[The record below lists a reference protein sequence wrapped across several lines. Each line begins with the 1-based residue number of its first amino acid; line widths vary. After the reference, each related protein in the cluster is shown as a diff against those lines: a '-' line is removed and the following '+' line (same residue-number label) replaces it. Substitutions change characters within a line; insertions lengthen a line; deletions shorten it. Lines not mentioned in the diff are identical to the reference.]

1 MVFSQ
6 ARSLGG
12 AIVALMTFSLFV
24 QGAEGSTFGIVPY
37 LNPSVT
43 GTVAGLVGAGGNAGA
58 IVFSIM
64 FRQMEY
70 RNAFFYMGASTAV
83 VSLLSNFVWIK
94 GYEGLFFKRRVIP
107 GRLPKAKT
115 GSANDKP
122 PITSDQ
128 AANEE
133 GTQNHS
139 RSYIES
145 DPHSIISGPR
155 SKEESPEDV
164 VRRCSDE

>member
-70 RNAFFYMGASTAV
+70 RNAFFYMGAA
-83 VSLLSNFVWIK
+83 LSKIGEYNMAI
-94 GYEGLFFKRRVIP
+94 
-107 GRLPKAKT
+107 
-115 GSANDKP
+115 
-122 PITSDQ
+122 
-128 AANEE
+128 
-133 GTQNHS
+133 
-139 RSYIES
+139 
-145 DPHSIISGPR
+145 
-155 SKEESPEDV
+155 
-164 VRRCSDE
+164 